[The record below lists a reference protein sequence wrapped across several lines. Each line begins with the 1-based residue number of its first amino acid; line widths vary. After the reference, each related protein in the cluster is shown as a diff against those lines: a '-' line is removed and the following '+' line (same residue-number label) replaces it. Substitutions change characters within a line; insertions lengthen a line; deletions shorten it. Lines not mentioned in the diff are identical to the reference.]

1 MADSN
6 NTNLPQRIGP
16 YEILAQLG
24 VGGMGVV
31 YLSEHRGERI
41 AIKCIH
47 SGLAA
52 DNEFRTRFQREI
64 DACKRVSGLCCA
76 RYIDSDAD
84 AATPWLAVEYIPGL
98 NLAQAVQRQGAL
110 PKQSAFGVSVGIAE
124 GLAAIHRVG
133 LVHRDLKPS
142 NVILGPDG
150 PRIIDFGVVKDGE
163 ATSFTRTNAT
173 VGSPGWMAPEQIRSD
188 EISPATDVF
197 TWALLTAY
205 AYQGTSPFGIGP
217 PEAQM
222 LRILNEDPDLSGLPP
237 SLAALCAAALSK
249 DPSDR
254 PTIYEILGQLIP
266 GVPATQVQIGLDE
279 PVTEILQKTWVAPVS
294 DQVAVQARL
303 TKKGHKWGIVVVF
316 AAVSAVLIAGIG
328 VAALQLRN
336 ESSRQLTDTGS
347 ELSTPDD
354 APSTVAIQPSST
366 ATAKATLDL
375 DAARADW
382 MVASAAL
389 PTCRLNSEVTAISGK
404 ATAVSGDGVD
414 CGLNGLESVYLWEY
428 GTAGWK
434 QIASQPIGIP
444 ITGYKFQDL
453 TDDGVPDIWISAA
466 ARNEVS
472 FVMSNG
478 PDAGYWRLIEFGG
491 SEGIQSLVVDSSGA
505 LSSSVLTCVPS
516 CVAGGTTTTYWK
528 YDPKSMMVGEFVA
541 Q

>member
-1 MADSN
+1 
-6 NTNLPQRIGP
+6 
-16 YEILAQLG
+16 
-24 VGGMGVV
+24 
-31 YLSEHRGERI
+31 
-41 AIKCIH
+41 
-47 SGLAA
+47 
-52 DNEFRTRFQREI
+52 
-64 DACKRVSGLCCA
+64 
-76 RYIDSDAD
+76 
-84 AATPWLAVEYIPGL
+84 
-98 NLAQAVQRQGAL
+98 VQRQGAL
-110 PKQSAFGVSVGIAE
+110 PKPSAFGVSVGIAE

-222 LRILNEDPDLSGLPP
+222 LRILNEDPDLSGLPA

-249 DPSDR
+249 DASDR

-266 GVPATQVQIGLDE
+266 GVPATQVQTGLDE

-294 DQVAVQARL
+294 DQVAVQTRL
-303 TKKGHKWGIVVVF
+303 TKKSHKWGTIVAF

-336 ESSRQLTDTGS
+336 ERSPQLTDTGS
-347 ELSTPDD
+347 ELSITDDTPL
-354 APSTVAIQPSST
+354 TVAIQPSST
-366 ATAKATLDL
+366 TTAKATLDL

-382 MVASAAL
+382 KVASAAL

-528 YDPKSMMVGEFVA
+528 YDPKSMMVGQFVA

>member
-1 MADSN
+1 
-6 NTNLPQRIGP
+6 
-16 YEILAQLG
+16 
-24 VGGMGVV
+24 
-31 YLSEHRGERI
+31 
-41 AIKCIH
+41 
-47 SGLAA
+47 
-52 DNEFRTRFQREI
+52 
-64 DACKRVSGLCCA
+64 
-76 RYIDSDAD
+76 
-84 AATPWLAVEYIPGL
+84 
-98 NLAQAVQRQGAL
+98 
-110 PKQSAFGVSVGIAE
+110 
-124 GLAAIHRVG
+124 
-133 LVHRDLKPS
+133 
-142 NVILGPDG
+142 
-150 PRIIDFGVVKDGE
+150 
-163 ATSFTRTNAT
+163 
-173 VGSPGWMAPEQIRSD
+173 
-188 EISPATDVF
+188 
-197 TWALLTAY
+197 
-205 AYQGTSPFGIGP
+205 
-217 PEAQM
+217 
-222 LRILNEDPDLSGLPP
+222 
-237 SLAALCAAALSK
+237 
-249 DPSDR
+249 
-254 PTIYEILGQLIP
+254 
-266 GVPATQVQIGLDE
+266 
-279 PVTEILQKTWVAPVS
+279 
-294 DQVAVQARL
+294 L
-303 TKKGHKWGIVVVF
+303 TKKSHKWGTIVAF

-336 ESSRQLTDTGS
+336 ERSPQLTDTGS
-347 ELSTPDD
+347 ELSITDDTPL
-354 APSTVAIQPSST
+354 TVAIQPSST
-366 ATAKATLDL
+366 TTAKATLDL

-382 MVASAAL
+382 KVASAAL

-528 YDPKSMMVGEFVA
+528 YDPKSMMVGQFVA

>member
-1 MADSN
+1 MAGSN
-6 NTNLPQRIGP
+6 NSKLPQRIGR

-31 YLSEHRGERI
+31 YLGEHKSERV

-52 DNEFRTRFQREI
+52 DDEFRVRFRREI
-64 DACKRVSGLCCA
+64 DACKKVSGLCCA
-76 RYIDSDAD
+76 QYFDSDPNAD
-84 AATPWLAVEYIPGL
+84 IPWLAVEYIPGP
-98 NLAQAVQRQGAL
+98 NLAQAVQSQGGL

-124 GLAAIHRVG
+124 GLAAIHRAG

-205 AYQGTSPFGIGP
+205 AYQGTSPFGTGP
-217 PEAQM
+217 HEALM

-237 SLAALCAAALSK
+237 SLAALCASALSK
-249 DPSDR
+249 DPSAR

-266 GVPATQVQIGLDE
+266 GVPMTQVQTGLDD
-279 PVTEILQKTWVAPVS
+279 PVTEIMQKTWVASVS
-294 DQVAVQARL
+294 NQGAVQPRV
-303 TKKGHKWGIVVVF
+303 TKKSHKRGSIVAF
-316 AAVSAVLIAGIG
+316 AVVSAILVAGIG
-328 VAALQLRN
+328 VAVLQLRN
-336 ESSRQLTDTGS
+336 TNSSQLADTES

-354 APSTVAIQPSST
+354 TPSTVAIQTSST
-366 ATAKATLDL
+366 TTAKATLDL

-382 MVASAAL
+382 KVASAAL

-428 GTAGWK
+428 GTTGWK
-434 QIASQPIGIP
+434 QMASQPIGIP

-453 TDDGVPDIWISAA
+453 TDDGVPDIWVTAA

-478 PDAGYWRLIEFGG
+478 PDAGYWRLIEF
-491 SEGIQSLVVDSSGA
+491 EGAEGVQNMVLDSSGA
-505 LSSSVLTCVPS
+505 LTSSVLTCVPS

-528 YDPKSMMVGEFVA
+528 YDPKSLMVGQFVA
-541 Q
+541 E